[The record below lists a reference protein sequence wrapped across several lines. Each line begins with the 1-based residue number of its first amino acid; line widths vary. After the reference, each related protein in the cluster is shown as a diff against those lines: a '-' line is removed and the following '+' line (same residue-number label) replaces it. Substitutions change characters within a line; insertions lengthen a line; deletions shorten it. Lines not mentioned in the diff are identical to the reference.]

1 MTNFNAI
8 CKKYEGD
15 DDKILNRVKHEKE
28 QILINMKNEVKNFN
42 ISFYNIFNQKE
53 NYLNNLNKKELG
65 LLVLMKNQH

>member
-28 QILINMKNEVKNFN
+28 QILINMKNEVKNLN

>member
-1 MTNFNAI
+1 LTNFNAI

>member
-1 MTNFNAI
+1 LTNFNAI

-28 QILINMKNEVKNFN
+28 QILINMKNEVKNLN